1 MYPHQSYMYT
11 LKIIWYWD
19 QQRQILEGV
28 LFTAALSHRKC
39 TPFLSLTGKVSHP
52 WNSPHVKSLLS
63 STSLYCSTSHKRP
76 YLSSHLTS
84 SKECTFRLKY
94 EFKRLSLQDG
104 VRSRARSV
112 PGAHWVRSRARS
124 VPWAHRVCSRARSV
138 PWAHRVRSRA
148 RSVPWAHRARSV
160 PWAHR
165 VRSRARS
172 VPWAHKVRSRA
183 RSVPGAHR
191 VCSRARSVPWAHKVR
206 SRARSVPGAHR
217 VRSRARSVSVSPQ
230 SSLQSPLRSGSPQSS
245 LQSLLRSVDR
255 ERVKNMY

>member
-1 MYPHQSYMYT
+1 MYT

-19 QQRQILEGV
+19 QQRLILEGV

-63 STSLYCSTSHKRP
+63 STSLYCSTNHKRP

-84 SKECTFRLKY
+84 SKECTFWLKY

-104 VRSRARSV
+104 VR
-112 PGAHWVRSRARS
+112 
-124 VPWAHRVCSRARSV
+124 SRARSV

-148 RSVPWAHRARSV
+148 RSVPWAHRVRSRARSVPWAHRVRSRARSV

-191 VCSRARSVPWAHKVR
+191 VRSRVCSVP
-206 SRARSVPGAHR
+206 
-217 VRSRARSVSVSPQ
+217 
-230 SSLQSPLRSGSPQSS
+230 
-245 LQSLLRSVDR
+245 
-255 ERVKNMY
+255 